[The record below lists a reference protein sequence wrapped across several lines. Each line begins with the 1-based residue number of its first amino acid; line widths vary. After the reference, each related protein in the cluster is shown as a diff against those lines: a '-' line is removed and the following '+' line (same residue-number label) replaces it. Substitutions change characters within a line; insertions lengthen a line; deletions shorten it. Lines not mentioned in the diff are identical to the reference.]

1 MTNTDLMP
9 TDLMPLAAE
18 HVHFIPKDFFG
29 EQCFFVMCILYLFFH
44 HIFFAPSTSFM
55 LFPL

>member
-1 MTNTDLMP
+1 MTN